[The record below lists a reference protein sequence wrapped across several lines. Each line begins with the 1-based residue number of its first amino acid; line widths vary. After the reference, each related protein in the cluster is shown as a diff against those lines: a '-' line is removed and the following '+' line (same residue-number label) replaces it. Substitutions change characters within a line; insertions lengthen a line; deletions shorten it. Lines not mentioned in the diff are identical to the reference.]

1 MHVRLREATSDDT
14 EFLWEMLF
22 FASHADEQPGRTPA
36 DLPADPSLAPYVEDW
51 GRPGDLGVVATDDAH
66 PVGAAWVR
74 LPTAATRATP
84 AYVDDETP
92 ELAIAVAPGRAG
104 GGIGGALLGEL
115 LAHAQGRYPAI
126 VLTVRAGN
134 PARRLYERHGF
145 VEVGTIENRVGTP
158 STKMLRRL

>member
-1 MHVRLREATSDDT
+1 
-14 EFLWEMLF
+14 MLF

-36 DLPADPSLAPYVEDW
+36 DLPGDPNLAPYVEEW
-51 GRPGDLGVVATDDAH
+51 GRPGDLGVMAAEDAR

-74 LPTAATRATP
+74 LPTPAGRATP

-92 ELAIAVAPGRAG
+92 ELAIAVAPDRVG
-104 GGIGGALLGEL
+104 GGIGDALLGDL
-115 LAHAQGRYPAI
+115 LVRADGRYPAI

-145 VEVGTIENRVGTP
+145 VEVGTIENRVGSP
-158 STKMLRRL
+158 STKMLRRQLP